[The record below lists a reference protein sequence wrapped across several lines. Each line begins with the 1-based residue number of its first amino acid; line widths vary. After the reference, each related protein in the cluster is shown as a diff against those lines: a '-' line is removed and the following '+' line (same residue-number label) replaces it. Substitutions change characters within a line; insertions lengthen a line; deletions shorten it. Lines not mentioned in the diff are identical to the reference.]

1 MSFMCVCL
9 YNSTKKFHTE
19 VGSSMYNLSDSVCIT
34 FMVYWKLYTVAQS
47 LVQEK

>member
-1 MSFMCVCL
+1 
-9 YNSTKKFHTE
+9 
-19 VGSSMYNLSDSVCIT
+19 MYNLSDSVCIT